1 MSGEEM
7 EQDTS
12 SLFRKSEKKAEQPEE
27 VVNIDQMTSHKRKKG
42 RFRKYWLSI
51 ILAIVLVLSNF
62 AWILASWQNNPVPTD
77 QESDY
82 SKLQKRLSNLQSAYD
97 SLIRQLIDHQMT
109 NESLENEIQV
119 LNAIK
124 LESTVEDYY
133 QSVRE
138 YCNMDTSGWLYN
150 FNSDQNRV
158 DFCAEL
164 ADHDI
169 GKKYWPLLEK
179 EYINYYGTYSYN
191 DAAVVMHNFINLT
204 GIQLSKNSTLNILQ
218 ILNIVNHYVKY
229 RPDIN
234 DRYNSPWE
242 TLAFSSGDCDDF
254 STLVSA
260 LFKIAGIDS
269 AIGFFKNSTGAYHAM
284 VLVHLDNLGGY
295 DCFSSA
301 DLTNKGL
308 ASGRWITIEPQWPI
322 YWQNKTSINE
332 WNLVVASVV

>member
-7 EQDTS
+7 EEDTS
-12 SLFRKSEKKAEQPEE
+12 SLLRKSGTKAEQSEE
-27 VVNIDQMTSHKRKKG
+27 IVNTDQITPHKRKKG
-42 RFRKYWLSI
+42 RFRKCWLSI
-51 ILAIVLVLSNF
+51 ILAIVLVLSNL
-62 AWILASWQNNPVPTD
+62 AWVLASWQNNPVPTD

-82 SKLQKRLSNLQSAYD
+82 SKLQKRLSYLQAAYD

-119 LNAIK
+119 LDAIR

-138 YCNMDTSGWLYN
+138 YCQMDTSGWLYN
-150 FNSDQNRV
+150 FFSDKNRV

-179 EYINYYGTYSYN
+179 EYFNYYGTYSYN
-191 DAAVVMHNFINLT
+191 DAAVVLYNFINLT
-204 GIQLSKNSTLNILQ
+204 GIQLSENSTLDILQ
-218 ILNIVNHYVKY
+218 ILNIVNDFVKY

-242 TLAFSSGDCDDF
+242 TLAFGSGDCDDF
-254 STLVSA
+254 SILVSA
-260 LFKIAGIDS
+260 LFKIAEIDS
-269 AIGFFKNSTGAYHAM
+269 AIGFFKNSTGACHAM

-295 DCFSSA
+295 DFFSSTN
-301 DLTNKGL
+301 LTNKGL

-332 WNLVVASVV
+332 WNLDAASMV